1 MATNKQLKFYK
12 VQSLPTTL
20 VVGGIYFE
28 VSTQRICVAKSTT
41 EYDAF
46 GVGLKSAELVDGKLT
61 ITRYDDT
68 KVTVD
73 FNDIASAT
81 SVQAALNS
89 INDKIN
95 VINGDGEGSIKA
107 AVAAEK
113 SRAEGEEAKIRQEF
127 AAADAAA
134 ATAASEEY
142 GKIRGELSAAQT
154 TLQGNIDL
162 KADKSTTYTKDEVDG
177 FVNAKANAADVYT
190 KTDADAKV
198 KVVSDALAQE
208 VTDRTNAV
216 TGLQDQIDDLVAGT
230 VDVKHAEADK
240 YIEVTKVEGTTT
252 YTVASKGIDD
262 AISAAVGTETANRES
277 AISTLQDEVDG
288 IEAKVNTLVGSDAD
302 KTVRAI
308 AAEEV
313 AAQLIPETAGEA
325 LDTLQEIAAWIQAH
339 PGDASAMNADIET
352 LKTKVGEKA
361 VNVQISEAISAL
373 SDEDKSSEDANLIK
387 VTVSQADGNV
397 TAVSVND
404 EALDAKFKSTD
415 DAVALNTA
423 AVADYKTRI
432 EALESTSDSLDAT
445 YVKSADYATDKAALA
460 QKDIDLQGEIDAAE
474 GRLDVVEGDISTI
487 KGEQTTQNSAI
498 EAAAALGQQ
507 GIDDASAALTEAQA
521 KVASVTSNDSYVSV
535 DNTDAK
541 NPKLSLNVTG
551 EIAENNTG
559 LVTGGTIFNALCWA
573 EFD

>member
-1 MATNKQLKFYK
+1 MATTKQLKFYK

-20 VVGGIYFE
+20 VVGAIYFE

-61 ITRYDDT
+61 ITRYDNT
-68 KVTVD
+68 QVTVD

-127 AAADAAA
+127 AAADEAAA
-134 ATAASEEY
+134 SAASEEY
-142 GKIRGELSAAQT
+142 GKIRGELSAAQA

-230 VDVKHAEADK
+230 VDVKHAESDK

-277 AISTLQDEVDG
+277 AMSTLQGEVDG

-313 AAQLIPETAGEA
+313 AAQLIPENAGEA

-361 VNVQISEAISAL
+361 VSVQISEAISAL
-373 SDEDKSSEDANLIK
+373 SDEDKSSEDANLVK

-432 EALESTSDSLDAT
+432 EALEATSGDLDTT
-445 YVKSADYATDKAALA
+445 YVKDSVYQTEKAA
-460 QKDIDLQGEIDAAE
+460 LQGEIDAAE
-474 GRLDVVEGDISTI
+474 GRLDTAEGEIDTLQAAIERLD
-487 KGEQTTQNSAI
+487 GEQDTQDQAI
-498 EAAAALGQQ
+498 AAADAKGAQ
-507 GIDDASAALTEAQA
+507 GIADAATALAEAQA
-521 KVASVTSNDSYVSV
+521 KVKSVTGDADVNATTNDHAVS
-535 DNTDAK
+535 
-541 NPKLSLNVTG
+541 LSLNKATSVAEGDTKAVTSG
-551 EIAENNTG
+551 A
-559 LVTGGTIFNALCWA
+559 VYDALCWV
-573 EFD
+573 EFA